1 MPNGAGSII
10 QRTDGRWM
18 ARFTARDP
26 GTGLP
31 VRKALYAPTEQEARV
46 KLMKALTDLHEG
58 RLVLTR
64 GRQLTLKQW
73 AERWLVSRHNR
84 PSTMKT
90 DREVLQQYVLPMLG
104 TVRLGDL
111 RPVHLRGVMDAQ
123 IAAGKSPRTANKIR
137 EVTRK
142 VLNAVNREHPG
153 YLPFNAAELVEP
165 IPQLGLKKRVVLEPE
180 QVHQLLEVAAWHRDG
195 AFWVFVLATGA
206 RLGEGLGLCWEDV
219 NLKDGQVFIRR
230 ELQYLEGRWHML
242 PPKTRRSRR
251 PIPLADTA
259 SKSLRRQKAMQATQ
273 RREAGDGWN
282 ASFGDL
288 VFTNPQGGA
297 LDPSN
302 LRRRLYRVE
311 KDLTLPRVGPNYLGR
326 HGCASFLADQNVP
339 PAVAMAILGHAN
351 ISTTMEIY
359 THALPKS
366 MREAAEAI
374 ERALT
379 PRGSNR

>member
-18 ARFTARDP
+18 ARFTARDH

-46 KLMKALTDLHEG
+46 RLMKALTDLHEG

-73 AERWLVSRHNR
+73 AERWLVSRHKR

-90 DREVLQQYVLPMLG
+90 DREVLEQYVLPMLG

-180 QVHQLLEVAAWHRDG
+180 QVHQLLECRGVAPGRG
-195 AFWVFVLATGA
+195 L
-206 RLGEGLGLCWEDV
+206 LGLRPS
-219 NLKDGQVFIRR
+219 DGSPARGGSRPLLGGCQ
-230 ELQYLEGRWHML
+230 
-242 PPKTRRSRR
+242 PKRR
-251 PIPLADTA
+251 PGLHP
-259 SKSLRRQKAMQATQ
+259 
-273 RREAGDGWN
+273 
-282 ASFGDL
+282 
-288 VFTNPQGGA
+288 PGA
-297 LDPSN
+297 
-302 LRRRLYRVE
+302 
-311 KDLTLPRVGPNYLGR
+311 
-326 HGCASFLADQNVP
+326 
-339 PAVAMAILGHAN
+339 AV
-351 ISTTMEIY
+351 
-359 THALPKS
+359 
-366 MREAAEAI
+366 
-374 ERALT
+374 
-379 PRGSNR
+379 PRGPVAHATAEDTEVEATHSAS